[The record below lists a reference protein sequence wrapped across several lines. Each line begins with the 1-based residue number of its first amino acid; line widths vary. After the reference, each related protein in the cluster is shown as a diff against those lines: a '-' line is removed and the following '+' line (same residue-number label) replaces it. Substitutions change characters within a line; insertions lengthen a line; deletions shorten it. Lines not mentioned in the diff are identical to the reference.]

1 VTSAILSSL
10 FVNSSTTLTELAQ
23 NAAGNFAG
31 CVEQTTLTAHLRP
44 NEQFSTITYIDSGG
58 DSYYQAFQLTVHAA
72 HQRTSL
78 RPGVLTET
86 EQVD

>member
-1 VTSAILSSL
+1 VLLVTSAILSSL

-44 NEQFSTITYIDSGG
+44 N
-58 DSYYQAFQLTVHAA
+58 
-72 HQRTSL
+72 
-78 RPGVLTET
+78 
-86 EQVD
+86 